1 MHDIILSETDTFDLL
16 LILQGYAEAKS
27 REMEQALKDKKAGKR
42 TRLFDNYADFI
53 AALEASKNHAK
64 KLLQA
69 IQQQTHTILINE
81 QAIGRL

>member
-27 REMEQALKDKKAGKR
+27 REIEQALKDEKAGKR

-53 AALEASKNHAK
+53 AALEASQNHAK
-64 KLLQA
+64 KLLKD
-69 IQQQTHTILINE
+69 IQQQTRTTLINE
-81 QAIGRL
+81 QAIDRL